1 MQIRKI
7 IHAHLPPWY
16 RGILRVGLPGKL
28 KQLMV
33 AARARRMNQQII
45 FVRCTRKQG
54 FFSRKPTTNFTVEM
68 LFQNHISVV
77 YICIYNISIHNLYV
91 IIPKVEIWYNWF
103 DGCLD
108 GRLQALAGM
117 MCETGDCRIWES
129 DSMVVSKSLQNSCW
143 LVVLTMVNDG

>member
-33 AARARRMNQQII
+33 AASGEWTKIYYFCALHKE
-45 FVRCTRKQG
+45 TRI
-54 FFSRKPTTNFTVEM
+54 FSRKPTTNFTVEM
-68 LFQNHISVV
+68 LFQNHISIV
-77 YICIYNISIHNLYV
+77 YICIYNISIIHNLYL

-117 MCETGDCRIWES
+117 MCEMGDCRIWES